1 MHICMLT
8 TTHELRDDRIYY
20 KEAISLKHHGFEVT
34 ILGTGQAQDEII
46 NGIRLLS
53 IPRASGAQGRVRVL
67 SHLVDVAAGIEC
79 DAYHFHEPE
88 LLWAG
93 KKLKQRTGRFVVFD
107 AHEHFP
113 DMMLNTTK
121 IPKLLRP
128 LVAWGMD
135 RWERH
140 FVPFMDHIITA
151 DNNIEQ
157 RYLEMNPHVTTIF
170 NYPISDLFYN
180 AKPDPELE
188 ANYTG
193 RDLLIYEGGIA
204 RVRGPME
211 LLAALEIVKTTHP
224 QVKMIFVGP
233 FSDPECRAAMEQYIA
248 QHHLDEWVELVG
260 NVAHTKIPA
269 YVLASKV
276 GLVTL
281 LPVPKFYKNIPIKQ
295 FEYMACGVPIVGSFL
310 PPIQSYVET
319 AQCGVIVNPT
329 RPDEIAT
336 AIRQLL
342 DHPEEAKQMGQRGR
356 CMVASAWNWEAM
368 GRKLVSL
375 YQESLKG

>member
-20 KEAISLKHHGFEVT
+20 KEAISLKNDGFEVT
-34 ILGTGQAQDEII
+34 ILGTGQVQDEIV

-53 IPRASGAQGRVRVL
+53 IPRARGIQGRIQVL
-67 SHLVDVAAGIEC
+67 SHLVDVAAAISC

-93 KKLKQRTGRFVVFD
+93 KKLKKRTGRFVVFD
-107 AHEHFP
+107 AHEHYP

-121 IPKLLRP
+121 LPKLLKP
-128 LVAWGMD
+128 LAAWGMD

-140 FVPFMDHIITA
+140 YVPLMDHIITA
-151 DNNIEQ
+151 DDNIEQ
-157 RYLEMNPHVTTIF
+157 RYLEMNPQVTTIF
-170 NYPISDLFYN
+170 NYPISDLFYK

-188 ANYTG
+188 ARYTG

-204 RVRGPME
+204 RVRGPLE
-211 LLAALEIVKTTHP
+211 LLAALKDVQKTHP
-224 QVKMIFVGP
+224 RVKMLFVGP
-233 FSDPECRAAMEQYIA
+233 FTDAQCKVDMEKYIA
-248 QHHLDEWVELVG
+248 RRHLEEWVELVG
-260 NVAHTKIPA
+260 NVEHTKIPA

-310 PPIQSYVET
+310 PPIQSYVEN
-319 AQCGVIVNPT
+319 AQCGYIVNPT
-329 RPDEIAT
+329 RPDEIAA

-342 DHPEEAKQMGQRGR
+342 DHPEEATEMGQRGR
-356 CMVASAWNWEAM
+356 RMVASTWNWENM
-368 GRKLVSL
+368 GEKLVSL
-375 YQESLKG
+375 YREHLKG